1 MAEFIIETPKGKWE
15 IVCGLEIHCQ
25 IISKSKIYSGAS
37 TEFGA
42 DPNEHVSFVDAGMP
56 GMLPT
61 LNKYCVH
68 QAVKTGMGLKAKINK
83 YSDFARKNYFY
94 ADLPQGY
101 QITQFKNPIVG
112 EGEVIVDLAD
122 GSTKS
127 IGIERMHIE
136 QDAGKSI
143 HDIDPKKT
151 FIDLNRAGVGL
162 MEIVTKPDF
171 RAPEEAGAFL
181 KKLRSILRY
190 LGTCDGNMD
199 EGSMRCDVNV
209 SVRPLGSDELRPRC
223 EMKNVN
229 SIKFV
234 MQAIENEARRHV
246 EIYEN
251 GGSISQETR
260 QFDPVSGQTKIMR
273 KKEFAHD
280 YRYFP
285 EPDLTPLVL
294 SDEYLEQVKS
304 EIPELPDEKKERF
317 IKEMG
322 LTPYDAIVICEN
334 KEVADFFEKAAAG
347 HDGKKVANWL
357 MGDFFGMLNEK
368 KLELK
373 DSPVSP
379 ENLGR
384 LVELVSTNVINGKTA
399 KDVFAIMAETG
410 ENPEKI
416 VEEKGLKQV
425 TDTSAIEAVI
435 DEVLAS
441 SPENVAAYQGG
452 KQGLFGWF
460 VGQVMKKSQGKA
472 NPGMV
477 NELLKKKLRIM
488 GN

>member
-1 MAEFIIETPKGKWE
+1 MADFVIETPKGKWE

-42 DPNEHVSFVDAGMP
+42 EVNEHVSFVDAGMP

-68 QAVKTGMGLKAKINK
+68 QAVKTGLGLRAKIYK
-83 YSDFARKNYFY
+83 YSNFARKNYFY

-101 QITQFKNPIVG
+101 QITQFKYPIVG
-112 EGEVIVDLAD
+112 EGRVDIDLPD
-122 GSTKS
+122 GSVKA

-171 RAPEEAGAFL
+171 SAPAEAGAFL

-190 LGTCDGNMD
+190 IGTCDGNMD

-209 SVRPLGSDELRPRC
+209 SVRPQGTDELRTRC

-234 MQAIENEARRHV
+234 MQAIENEARRQIEV
-246 EIYEN
+246 YEN
-251 GGSISQETR
+251 GGVVIQETR
-260 QFDPVSGQTKIMR
+260 HFDPVSGQTKVMR

-285 EPDLTPLVL
+285 EPDLAPLVL
-294 SDEYLEQVKS
+294 DDEYIEKVKR
-304 EIPELPDEKKERF
+304 ELPELPDEKKERF
-317 IKEMG
+317 VSKLG
-322 LTPYDAIVICEN
+322 LTSYDAIVICEN
-334 KEVADFFEKAAAG
+334 KETADFFEKAAAG
-347 HDGKKVANWL
+347 HDAKKVANWL
-357 MGDFFGMLNEK
+357 MGDFFAMLNEK

-373 DSPVSP
+373 DSPVSA

-384 LVELVSTNVINGKTA
+384 LVELVSQDVINGKTA

-435 DEVLAS
+435 DEVLAAN
-441 SPENVAAYQGG
+441 PDNAAAYRNG

-460 VGQVMKKSQGKA
+460 VGQVMKASKGKA
-472 NPGMV
+472 NPGLV
-477 NELLKKKLRIM
+477 NELLKKKL
-488 GN
+488 G

>member
-1 MAEFIIETPKGKWE
+1 MSEFVIETAKGKWE
-15 IVCGLEIHCQ
+15 VICGLEIHCQ

-61 LNKYCVH
+61 LNKECVH
-68 QAVKTGMGLKAKINK
+68 QAVKTGIGLRAKINK
-83 YSDFARKNYFY
+83 YSNFSRKNYFY

-101 QITQFKNPIVG
+101 QITQFKYPIVG
-112 EGEVIVDLAD
+112 EGEVLIDLPD
-122 GSTKS
+122 GSVKS

-143 HDIDPKKT
+143 HDIDPKKS

-209 SVRPLGSDELRPRC
+209 SVRPYGSDELRTRC

-234 MQAIENEARRHV
+234 MQAIENEAKRHIDV
-246 EIYEN
+246 YEN
-251 GGSISQETR
+251 GGEIIQETR
-260 QFDPVSGQTKIMR
+260 QFDPSTGQTKVMR

-285 EPDLTPLVL
+285 EPDLAPLVL
-294 SDEYLEQVKS
+294 SDDYLEAVRK
-304 EIPELPDEKKERF
+304 EIPELPDDKKERF
-317 IKEMG
+317 VNKLG

-347 HDGKKVANWL
+347 HDAKKVANWL
-357 MGDFFGMLNEK
+357 MGDFFAMLNEK

-373 DSPVSP
+373 NSPVSA

-384 LVELVSTNVINGKTA
+384 LVELVSKEVINGKTA
-399 KDVFAIMAETG
+399 KEVFALMAESG
-410 ENPEKI
+410 DNPEKI
-416 VEEKGLKQV
+416 VEEKGLVQV
-425 TDTSAIEAVI
+425 TDSDAIEAVI

-441 SPENVAAYQGG
+441 APDNVAAYKNG

-460 VGQVMKKSQGKA
+460 VGQVMKASKGKA
-472 NPGMV
+472 NPGIV
-477 NELLKKKLRIM
+477 NKHLKEKL
-488 GN
+488 G

>member
-1 MAEFIIETPKGKWE
+1 MAEFVIETPKGKWE

-42 DPNEHVSFVDAGMP
+42 DANEHVSFVDAGMP

-68 QAVKTGMGLKAKINK
+68 QAVKTGIGLKAKINK
-83 YSDFARKNYFY
+83 YSNFARKNYFY

-101 QITQFKNPIVG
+101 QITQFKYPIVG
-112 EGEVIVDLAD
+112 EGKVLIDLAD
-122 GSTKS
+122 GSTRE

-143 HDIDPKKT
+143 HDIDPKKS

-190 LGTCDGNMD
+190 LGNCDGNMD

-209 SVRPLGSDELRPRC
+209 SVRPYGSNELRTRC

-234 MQAIENEARRHV
+234 MLAIENEARRHV
-246 EIYEN
+246 EVYEN
-251 GGSISQETR
+251 GGDIVQETR
-260 QFDPVSGQTKIMR
+260 QFNPVTGQTKAMR

-285 EPDLTPLVL
+285 EPDLAPLVL
-294 SDEYLEQVKS
+294 SDEYIQSVRD

-317 IKEMG
+317 VKELG

-334 KEVADFFEKAAAG
+334 KETADFFEKAATG
-347 HDGKKVANWL
+347 HDAKKVANWL
-357 MGDFFGMLNEK
+357 MGDFFAMLNEK
-368 KLELK
+368 KIELK
-373 DSPVSP
+373 DSPVSA

-384 LVELVSTNVINGKTA
+384 LVELVSSNVINGKTA
-399 KDVFAIMAETG
+399 KDVFALMVETG

-425 TDTSAIEAVI
+425 TDSSEIEKIV
-435 DEVLAS
+435 DEVIAS
-441 SPENVAAYQGG
+441 SPANVAAYQGG

-460 VGQVMKKSQGKA
+460 VGQVMKASRGKA
-472 NPGMV
+472 NPVVV
-477 NELLKKKLRIM
+477 NELLKKKL
-488 GN
+488 G

>member
-1 MAEFIIETPKGKWE
+1 MSEFVIETAKGKWE
-15 IVCGLEIHCQ
+15 VICGLEIHCQ

-61 LNKYCVH
+61 LNKVCLH
-68 QAVKTGMGLKAKINK
+68 QPLKTRIGLRAKINK
-83 YSDFARKNYFY
+83 YSNFSRENYFY

-101 QITQFKNPIVG
+101 QITQFKYPIVG
-112 EGEVIVDLAD
+112 EGEVLIDLPD
-122 GSTKS
+122 GSVKS

-143 HDIDPKKT
+143 HDIDPKKS

-209 SVRPLGSDELRPRC
+209 SVRPYGSDELRTRC

-234 MQAIENEARRHV
+234 MQAIENEAKRHIDV
-246 EIYEN
+246 YEN
-251 GGSISQETR
+251 GGEIIQETR
-260 QFDPVSGQTKIMR
+260 QFDPSTGQTKVMR

-285 EPDLTPLVL
+285 EPDLAPLVL
-294 SDEYLEQVKS
+294 SDDYLEAVRK
-304 EIPELPDEKKERF
+304 EIPELPDDKKERF
-317 IKEMG
+317 VNKLG

-347 HDGKKVANWL
+347 HDAKKVANWL
-357 MGDFFGMLNEK
+357 MGDFFAMLNEK

-373 DSPVSP
+373 NSPVSA

-384 LVELVSTNVINGKTA
+384 LVELVSKEVINGKTA
-399 KDVFAIMAETG
+399 KEVFALMAESG
-410 ENPEKI
+410 DNPEKI
-416 VEEKGLKQV
+416 VEEKGLVQV
-425 TDTSAIEAVI
+425 TDSGAIEAVI

-441 SPENVAAYQGG
+441 APDNVAAYKNG

-460 VGQVMKKSQGKA
+460 VGQVMKASKGKA
-472 NPGMV
+472 NPGIV
-477 NELLKKKLRIM
+477 NKLLKEKL
-488 GN
+488 G

>member
-1 MAEFIIETPKGKWE
+1 MAEFVIETPKGKWE

-42 DPNEHVSFVDAGMP
+42 DANEHVSFVDAGMP

-68 QAVKTGMGLKAKINK
+68 QAVKTGIGLKAKINK
-83 YSDFARKNYFY
+83 YSNFARKNYFY

-101 QITQFKNPIVG
+101 QITQFKYPIVG
-112 EGEVIVDLAD
+112 EGKVLIDLAD
-122 GSTKS
+122 GSTRE

-143 HDIDPKKT
+143 HDIDPKKS

-209 SVRPLGSDELRPRC
+209 SVRPYGSNELRTRC

-246 EIYEN
+246 EVYEN
-251 GGSISQETR
+251 GGDIVQKTR
-260 QFDPVSGQTKIMR
+260 QFNPATGQTKAMR

-285 EPDLTPLVL
+285 EPDLAPLVL
-294 SDEYLEQVKS
+294 SDEYIQSVRD

-317 IKEMG
+317 VKELG

-334 KEVADFFEKAAAG
+334 KETADFFEKAATG
-347 HDGKKVANWL
+347 HDAKKVANWL
-357 MGDFFGMLNEK
+357 MGDFFAMLNEK
-368 KLELK
+368 KIELK
-373 DSPVSP
+373 DSPVSA

-384 LVELVSTNVINGKTA
+384 LVELVSSNVINGKTA
-399 KDVFAIMAETG
+399 KDVFALMVETG

-425 TDTSAIEAVI
+425 TDSSEIEKIV
-435 DEVLAS
+435 DEVIAS
-441 SPENVAAYQGG
+441 SPANVAAYQGG

-460 VGQVMKKSQGKA
+460 VGQVMKASRGKA
-472 NPGMV
+472 NPVVV
-477 NELLKKKLRIM
+477 NELLKKKL
-488 GN
+488 G

>member
-1 MAEFIIETPKGKWE
+1 MSEFVIETAKGKWE
-15 IVCGLEIHCQ
+15 VICGLEIHCQ

-61 LNKYCVH
+61 LNKECVH
-68 QAVKTGMGLKAKINK
+68 QAVKTGIGLRAKINK
-83 YSDFARKNYFY
+83 YSNFSRKNYFY

-101 QITQFKNPIVG
+101 QITQFKYPIVG
-112 EGEVIVDLAD
+112 EGEVLIDLPD
-122 GSTKS
+122 GSVKS

-143 HDIDPKKT
+143 HDIDPKKS

-209 SVRPLGSDELRPRC
+209 SVRPYGSDELRTRC

-234 MQAIENEARRHV
+234 MQAIENEAKRHIDV
-246 EIYEN
+246 YEN
-251 GGSISQETR
+251 GGEIIQETR
-260 QFDPVSGQTKIMR
+260 QFDPSTGQTKVMR

-285 EPDLTPLVL
+285 EPDLAPLVL
-294 SDEYLEQVKS
+294 SDDYLEAVRK
-304 EIPELPDEKKERF
+304 EIPELPDDKKERF
-317 IKEMG
+317 VNKLG

-347 HDGKKVANWL
+347 HDAKKVANWL
-357 MGDFFGMLNEK
+357 MGDFFAMLNEK

-373 DSPVSP
+373 NSPVSA

-384 LVELVSTNVINGKTA
+384 LVELVSKEVINGKTA
-399 KDVFAIMAETG
+399 KEVFALMAESG
-410 ENPEKI
+410 DNPEKI
-416 VEEKGLKQV
+416 VEEKGLVQV
-425 TDTSAIEAVI
+425 TDSDAIEAVI

-441 SPENVAAYQGG
+441 APDNVAAYKNG

-460 VGQVMKKSQGKA
+460 VGQVMKASKGKA
-472 NPGMV
+472 NPGIV
-477 NELLKKKLRIM
+477 NKLLKEKL
-488 GN
+488 G

>member
-1 MAEFIIETPKGKWE
+1 MSEFVIETAKGKWE
-15 IVCGLEIHCQ
+15 VICGLEIHCQ

-61 LNKYCVH
+61 LNKECVH
-68 QAVKTGMGLKAKINK
+68 RAVKTGIGLRAKINK
-83 YSDFARKNYFY
+83 YSNFSRKNYFY

-101 QITQFKNPIVG
+101 QITQFKYPIVG
-112 EGEVIVDLAD
+112 EGEVLIDLPD
-122 GSTKS
+122 GSVKS

-143 HDIDPKKT
+143 HDIDPKKS

-209 SVRPLGSDELRPRC
+209 SVRPYGSDELRTRC

-234 MQAIENEARRHV
+234 MQAIENEAKRHIDV
-246 EIYEN
+246 YEN
-251 GGSISQETR
+251 GGEIIQETR
-260 QFDPVSGQTKIMR
+260 QFDPSTGQTKVMR

-285 EPDLTPLVL
+285 EPDLAPLVL
-294 SDEYLEQVKS
+294 SDDYLEAVRK
-304 EIPELPDEKKERF
+304 EIPELPDDKKERF
-317 IKEMG
+317 VNKLG

-347 HDGKKVANWL
+347 HDAKKVANWL
-357 MGDFFGMLNEK
+357 MGDFFAMLNEK
-368 KLELK
+368 KLDLK
-373 DSPVSP
+373 DSPVSA

-384 LVELVSTNVINGKTA
+384 LVELVSKEVINGKTA
-399 KDVFAIMAETG
+399 KEVFALMAESG
-410 ENPEKI
+410 DNPEKI
-416 VEEKGLKQV
+416 VEEKGLVQV
-425 TDTSAIEAVI
+425 TDSDAIEAVI

-441 SPENVAAYQGG
+441 APDNVAAYKNG

-460 VGQVMKKSQGKA
+460 VGQVMKASKGKA
-472 NPGMV
+472 NPGIV
-477 NELLKKKLRIM
+477 NKLLKEKL
-488 GN
+488 G